1 MVKQIYKKKK
11 LRLKAKEKRKNE
23 ILKRCEM
30 DLTDWNVIEKFFGTK
45 FIVSLLTKLNLIF
58 CKKNF
63 DYLSSIT

>member
-45 FIVSLLTKLNLIF
+45 FIV
-58 CKKNF
+58 
-63 DYLSSIT
+63 

>member
-30 DLTDWNVIEKFFGTK
+30 DLTDWNVIEKVFWNK
-45 FIVSLLTKLNLIF
+45 IHCLITYQTEF
-58 CKKNF
+58 YF
-63 DYLSSIT
+63 